1 MGKKK
6 TKRKV
11 SEIIKYLSTII
22 WVALLVVLSLLSYKI
37 IRANILPTKYLII
50 GIAII
55 LLFLFVYGLFLFKK
69 KTNVIVLIILDI
81 LSIVVIGGGLYTVPK
96 FDETLDFLKNNLSIQ
111 FATNVYNI
119 ITSKDSNINSISDLE
134 GKNIYIYKDDKND
147 DLIKEL
153 NKKVSNYKLIEV
165 DDLSKLFTDVI
176 KDDKKII
183 IVSQGYYDET
193 LLEDNTYE
201 EKIKIIDTIEYKTI
215 VKKNESNKK
224 ITEEPFVVYLS
235 GIDTRSGKL
244 PSRSLSDVNII
255 LAVNPKTKKVLMIN
269 IPRDY
274 YVQLH
279 GTTGLKDKLTHA
291 GTRGGINLSKESIQD
306 LLDIKVDNYIR
317 VNFNAVV
324 KLVDAIGG
332 IDVYSDTEFNSYH
345 MKGWHVPKG
354 MVHMDGAKALAYS
367 RERYAYKTGDNHRG
381 QNQEDV
387 ITAIINKIS
396 TSKSIASN
404 YNKILESLD
413 GTFETDLSYDDI
425 TSLIKMQLNDMSKW
439 ETETC
444 NLTGEGKMTVTYSY
458 PKRNLWVMI
467 PNEKSIVTAKEKL
480 KEFIS

>member
-1 MGKKK
+1 MGKMK

-11 SEIIKYLSTII
+11 SKIIKYLSTII

-119 ITSKDSNINSISDLE
+119 ITSANSNINSISDLE
-134 GKNIYIYKDDKND
+134 GKNIYIYKDDKNN

-153 NKKVSNYKLIEV
+153 DKKVSNYKLIEV
-165 DDLSKLFTDVI
+165 DDLSKLFNDVI

-291 GTRGGINLSKESIQD
+291 GTRGGINLSRETIQD

-396 TSKSIASN
+396 TSKSITSN

-413 GTFETDLSYDDI
+413 GTFETDISYDDI